1 MKMLTVI
8 QGRDYFVEVFD
19 QSVFVDG
26 VGGEEELFVRGW
38 LLRLTWR
45 ARGFVRWSVVED
57 HARYHLSPRLQKPEM
72 ALWKKIRAFEVFKN
86 QKI

>member
-26 VGGEEELFVRGW
+26 VGGEEELFVRG
-38 LLRLTWR
+38 
-45 ARGFVRWSVVED
+45 
-57 HARYHLSPRLQKPEM
+57 
-72 ALWKKIRAFEVFKN
+72 
-86 QKI
+86 